1 MSLLGN
7 LRLRFSSF
15 ECTLH
20 AIPVRVFVLKFFE
33 DTRLLPTF
41 FETGDLKNLSVLP
54 GVLLESFFKK
64 VKKILKFY

>member
-7 LRLRFSSF
+7 LRQRFSSF
-15 ECTLH
+15 ECTLD

-54 GVLLESFFKK
+54 GILLESFYKK

>member
-15 ECTLH
+15 ECTLD